1 MSQQKPPTFLL
12 DTNVFI
18 GAHNDYYQPAFCPAF
33 WDCLLHYYNAGR
45 LLSIDRVSNEITKPN
60 DLVKWTR
67 SAPPAL
73 FASTREQ
80 QVIAAYATIMN
91 WVQNHARFTRDAAN
105 RFASVADG
113 WLVAYA
119 SVHSAVVVTHEA
131 DRPHARKRV
140 HIPNVCQQFNVPY
153 LNTFD
158 MLRQLGVR
166 FELASTAQSH

>member
-1 MSQQKPPTFLL
+1 MQQA
-12 DTNVFI
+12 D
-18 GAHNDYYQPAFCPAF
+18 
-33 WDCLLHYYNAGR
+33 
-45 LLSIDRVSNEITKPN
+45 
-60 DLVKWTR
+60 
-67 SAPPAL
+67 
-73 FASTREQ
+73 
-80 QVIAAYATIMN
+80 
-91 WVQNHARFTRDAAN
+91 
-105 RFASVADG
+105 FASVADG